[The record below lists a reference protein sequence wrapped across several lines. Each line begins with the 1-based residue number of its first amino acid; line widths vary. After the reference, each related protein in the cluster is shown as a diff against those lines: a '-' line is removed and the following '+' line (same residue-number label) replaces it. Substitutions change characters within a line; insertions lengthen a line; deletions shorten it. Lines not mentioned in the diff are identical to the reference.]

1 MFDLKK
7 RTAASV
13 GIEALSSTHIR
24 FFADENGMPKL
35 KDSAGNLVDFRGPQG
50 LQGAAGPQGATGA
63 TGPQGATGA
72 TGPQGATGATG
83 AKGWSPVLAVVTDGE
98 RRVFQVTDWV
108 GGEGTKPASGQF
120 IGSTGFVAT
129 AAQGIDIRGPQGA
142 TGATGA
148 TGPQGATGATGATG
162 PAGQSVA
169 VSDEGTQLT
178 ATATSLNF
186 TGAGVTATNSG
197 NAVTVNISGSAGGG
211 NAFGTITVAGQNN
224 VVADQ
229 ANDTLTLVAGTN
241 ISLTT
246 NDLTDTVTISST
258 VAAQNTFAVV
268 TGNTGTSTAD
278 IAADTL
284 AITGGTGISTAAT
297 DTPDG
302 LVITNTDTGSAA
314 RTAHEAAADPHPQ
327 YTTTAEAAA
336 AAPVQSVGAGTG
348 ISVNATTGA
357 VTITNAGVTSVTAGA
372 GIGVSASTGGVTI
385 TNNGV
390 TSVNGSTGAV
400 STIGAD
406 ATTNTARSAAITTT
420 VTTVGTRA
428 VTGAAAGNK
437 WRFEAVGLVTNTAT
451 ASNIVITLAFGA
463 TAVITLTQALG
474 TTARTN
480 LPVFI
485 EGILHLTSA
494 TAAEGFVQAFASS
507 AVAFNASAAP
517 ATAVTVTA
525 TDVNMKVNTSAA
537 SSTFTLTSFSIE
549 QVK

>member
-13 GIEALSSTHIR
+13 GIEALASTHIR

-35 KDSAGNLVDFRGPQG
+35 KDSQGNLVDFR
-50 LQGAAGPQGATGA
+50 GPQGATGA

-83 AKGWSPVLAVVTDGE
+83 PQGTTGATGAAGAKGWSPVLAVVTDGE
-98 RRVFQVTDWV
+98 RRVLQVSDWV
-108 GGEGTKPASGQF
+108 GGEGTKPTSGQF
-120 IGSTGFVAT
+120 IGSTGFVST
-129 AAQGIDIRGPQGA
+129 AAQAIDIRGPQGA

-148 TGPQGATGATGATG
+148 QGATGATGATG
-162 PAGQSVA
+162 PAGA
-169 VSDEGTQLT
+169 TQNT
-178 ATATSLNF
+178 
-186 TGAGVTATNSG
+186 
-197 NAVTVNISGSAGGG
+197 
-211 NAFGTITVAGQNN
+211 FGTIAVAGQNN
-224 VVADQ
+224 VVADA

-241 ISLTT
+241 ITLTT
-246 NDLTDTVTISST
+246 NDVADSVTIAAT
-258 VAAQNTFAVV
+258 IAAQNQFAAVSV
-268 TGNTGTSTAD
+268 GTTPTPTVLQAD
-278 IAADTL
+278 TAADTL
-284 AITGGTGISTAAT
+284 SINAGTGISLTADAAT
-297 DTPDG
+297 DTLSIVNAG
-302 LVITNTDTGSAA
+302 VTSN
-314 RTAHEAAADPHPQ
+314 
-327 YTTTAEAAA
+327 
-336 AAPVQSVGAGTG
+336 VAGTG
-348 ISVNATTGA
+348 ISVSGATGA
-357 VTITNAGVTSVTAGA
+357 VTVTNTGVTSLTTSSGLSANTNATGAVSITNTGVTSVAAGT

-385 TNNGV
+385 SNTGV

-400 STIGAD
+400 STIGANS
-406 ATTNTARSAAITTT
+406 TTNTARSAAITTT

-437 WRFEAVGLVTNTAT
+437 WRFEAVGLVTNTVT
-451 ASNIVITLAFGA
+451 ASNLVITLAFGA

-485 EGILHLTSA
+485 GGILHLTSA
-494 TAAEGFVQAFASS
+494 TTAEGFVQAFASS
-507 AVAFNASAAP
+507 AVAFNVSAAP
-517 ATAVTVTA
+517 AAAVTVAA